1 MAFENKPIRIAIVGC
16 GAIAQAHARAISATR
31 NAQCLALFDVDSA
44 RAESLRGTFFPAATL
59 AGSHQDVAKLAD
71 AAIVAVPNARHA
83 SVTKTLLNEGLH
95 VLCEKPLAISSSDA
109 REMVSVAEDAERVI
123 VCGLVRR
130 FFGSTELVTK
140 ALRVGI
146 LGAPL
151 RFEAHE
157 SVWNWPMSRAA
168 FDRRDSGGGTLID
181 LAPHIFDLLE
191 LWMGPLEITEYLDD
205 SRGGV
210 ESVAVIKARSKSE
223 GGDVSGGVFLSRAYK
238 AVNRVR
244 IICERGYID
253 VDPHK
258 IDSITV
264 VQKTGADEFVLTAH
278 GDGSDPFAKQLSNFI
293 EAIKSGEDRLATASG
308 AVRTIE
314 MVESCYRM
322 RRALPEPWAT
332 GLVTVGAGQN
342 GASPA
347 YEQRGATPAYKKI
360 LVTGAAGSVGSRLVE
375 MWAER
380 GCLDQLRC
388 MTRSYRTAA
397 RMMRFPIDVAEADLL
412 DREAVRKAAD
422 GCDAII
428 HLGVGEQAEGET
440 RIIVDVA
447 SELGIRRFVH
457 LSTAAVYGRL
467 IPKSVEELQEET
479 KIVRTGEPYADQ
491 KAKAEQVVIN
501 ACGRGLEGVILRPHI
516 VYGPGL
522 RWSAELMA
530 FLSEGKVPVLEDG
543 GWLNLIYV
551 DDLVEAIRLSLLA
564 RNGFGQP
571 MFVTDGAPLTWG
583 QYINAH
589 ASLIGVTPEPLTR
602 REASRPD
609 RNWRE
614 WLRDSVSPLL
624 PVFRSDEFRSFVF
637 ESPAAQAFLF
647 PAYLKMRNWSVV
659 RPYVE
664 KMRARGGAVSASAH
678 DNKRFDEMWTAL
690 QFSEARLSS
699 SRAESLLGFR
709 AQAGFSEG
717 LRRTAMWFV
726 LYNYDT
732 RASF

>member
-1 MAFENKPIRIAIVGC
+1 MEFENRPIRMAIVGC
-16 GAIAQAHARAISATR
+16 GAIAQAHARAISAIR
-31 NAQCLALFDVDSA
+31 DAECAALFDVNPA
-44 RAESLRGTFFPAATL
+44 RAESLRGTHFPGARL
-59 AGSHQDVAKLAD
+59 AGSSQEVAKFAD
-71 AAIVAVPNARHA
+71 AAIVAVPNVYHA
-83 SVTKTLLNEGLH
+83 SVTKSLLNEGMH
-95 VLCEKPLAISSSDA
+95 VLCEQPLAISSSDA
-109 REMVSVAEDAERVI
+109 REMISVAEEAGRVI
-123 VCGLVRR
+123 ACGLVRR
-130 FFGSTELVTK
+130 FFGSTALVTK
-140 ALRVGI
+140 ALRLGI
-146 LGAPL
+146 LGGPL

-168 FDRRDSGGGTLID
+168 FDRRASGGGALID

-191 LWMGPLEITEYLDD
+191 VWLGPLEIIEYLDD
-205 SRGGV
+205 NRGGV
-210 ESVAVIKARSKSE
+210 ESVSVIKARSKSD

-238 AVNRVR
+238 AVNRIR

-258 IDSITV
+258 IDSVTV
-264 VQKTGADEFVLTAH
+264 VHKLGADEFAMTARA
-278 GDGSDPFAKQLSNFI
+278 DESDPFAAQLSNFI
-293 EAIKSGEDRLATASG
+293 EAIKVGKDGLATASG
-308 AVRTIE
+308 AVRAIE
-314 MVESCYRM
+314 MVESCYRV
-322 RRALPEPWAT
+322 RQALPEPWAT
-332 GLVTVGAGQN
+332 GLATASAVQS

-347 YEQRGATPAYKKI
+347 YEKI

-375 MWAER
+375 MWADR

-397 RMMRFPIDVAEADLL
+397 RVMRFPVDVAEADLL
-412 DREAVRKAAD
+412 DKAAVRKAAD

-428 HLGVGEQAEGET
+428 HLGVGEQAERET
-440 RIIVDVA
+440 RIMVDVA
-447 SELGIRRFVH
+447 RELGIRRFIH

-479 KIVRTGEPYADQ
+479 KVVKTGEPYADH
-491 KAKAEQVVIN
+491 KAKAEHVVIN
-501 ACGRGLEGVILRPHI
+501 ACRQGLEGVILRPHI

-530 FLSEGKVPVLEDG
+530 FLAEGKVPVLEDG

-551 DDLVEAIRLSLLA
+551 DDLVEAIRLGLLTG
-564 RNGFGQP
+564 NGFGQP
-571 MFVTDGAPLTWG
+571 MFVTDGAPLKWG

-589 ASLIGVTPEPLTR
+589 ASLIGVMPEPLTR
-602 REASRPD
+602 QRASKPD

-664 KMRARGGAVSASAH
+664 KMRSRGGAVSAGGT
-678 DNKRFDEMWTAL
+678 DGKRFDELWTAL

-699 SRAESLLGFR
+699 SRAESLLGFL

-717 LRRTAMWFV
+717 LRRTAMWFA

>member
-16 GAIAQAHARAISATR
+16 GAIAQSHARAISGTQ
-31 NAQCLALFDVDSA
+31 NAQCTAFFDVDPV
-44 RAESLRGTFFPAATL
+44 RAESLRGTYFPGATL
-59 AGSHQDVAKLAD
+59 AGNYQDVAKLAD
-71 AAIVAVPNARHA
+71 AAIVAVPNAHHA
-83 SVTKTLLNEGLH
+83 SVTKSLLNEGMH

-109 REMVSVAEDAERVI
+109 REMVLVEKEAGRVLA
-123 VCGLVRR
+123 CGLVRR
-130 FFGSTELVTK
+130 FFGSTALVTK
-140 ALRVGI
+140 ALRLGI
-146 LGAPL
+146 LGGPL

-168 FDRRDSGGGTLID
+168 FDRRASGGGALID

-191 LWMGPLEITEYLDD
+191 VWLGTLEIIEYLDD

-210 ESVAVIKARSKSE
+210 ESVSVIKGRIKSE
-223 GGDVSGGVFLSRAYK
+223 GGYVSGGVFLSRAYK
-238 AVNRVR
+238 AVNRIR
-244 IICERGYID
+244 IFCERGYID

-264 VQKTGADEFVLTAH
+264 VHKTGADEFVLTARADQ
-278 GDGSDPFAKQLSNFI
+278 GDPFAEQLGNFI
-293 EAIKSGEDRLATASG
+293 EAIKGGEDRLATASG
-308 AVRTIE
+308 AVRAIE
-314 MVESCYRM
+314 MVETCYRI
-322 RRALPEPWAT
+322 RRELPEPWAT
-332 GLVTVGAGQN
+332 GLVTGSDGKSV
-342 GASPA
+342 ASPP
-347 YEQRGATPAYKKI
+347 YEKI

-380 GCLDQLRC
+380 GSLSQLRC

-397 RMMRFPIDVAEADLL
+397 RIMRFPVDVAEADLL
-412 DREAVRKAAD
+412 DKTAVRKAAA
-422 GCDAII
+422 GCDAVI
-428 HLGVGEQAEGET
+428 HLGVGEQAERET
-440 RIIVDVA
+440 QIIIDVA
-447 SELGIRRFVH
+447 HEMGIRRFVH

-479 KIVRTGEPYADQ
+479 KVVRTGEPYADQ
-491 KAKAEQVVIN
+491 KANAEQLVIS
-501 ACGRGLEGVILRPHI
+501 ACGQGLEGVILRPHI

-530 FLSEGKVPVLEDG
+530 FLMEGKVPVLEDG
-543 GWLNLIYV
+543 GWLNLIYI
-551 DDLVEAIRLSLLA
+551 DDLVEAIRLALLA

-571 MFVTDGAPLTWG
+571 MFVTDGAPLRWD

-589 ASLIGVTPEPLTR
+589 ASLIGVRPEPLTR
-602 REASRPD
+602 EGASKPD

-614 WLRDSVSPLL
+614 WLKDSVSPLM

-664 KMRARGGAVSASAH
+664 KIRARGGAVSAGAV
-678 DNKRFDEMWTAL
+678 DNRRFDEMWTAL

-709 AQAGFSEG
+709 ARSDFSEG
-717 LRRTAMWFV
+717 LRRTAMWFA